1 MASVKPWFL
10 AVRSLRRRPAYA
22 LTTVLVLALGIGAT
36 ATLFSLVDT
45 VLLQPLPFPQAGRLV
60 TVLEANP
67 AQHQNA
73 SLIAPARLADWNRM
87 NQAFVPGLGIVGEYG
102 ESDTDTSGALPERL
116 AALRV
121 SPGFFQVLGTAPLLG
136 RVFNPTDDLPTSPGA
151 AVLSY
156 AFWTRRFARSPAAL
170 GRQLD
175 LGGQSYTIV
184 GVMPKTF
191 TSSSLD
197 LWLPAKLPAMLMH
210 MREARFYSGIGRLR
224 PGVTGAQA
232 QADLDRVQAQLGRK
246 YPSTD
251 AGWSAQ
257 VGNLKEF
264 LVGSFRSTLWLILG
278 AVMLLLVLAVANIAG
293 LTLAQLQGRAREMAI
308 RSAIGASRGQVV
320 ATVMR
325 EAALL
330 AAAGAAGGGGL
341 AWLGVHAMAG
351 LAPGT
356 LPRMAELQFSL
367 RGWLF
372 TVSLSALAALGFGL
386 GPALAA
392 TRTRL
397 AALLASLN
405 AGAPGGRRRLQ
416 SGLVIGQLALTVLL
430 LASAGLLLR
439 SYYNLSH
446 VGGGFDT
453 ADAFTFHV
461 SAAWN
466 EDRARV
472 GAMQARLLQRLR
484 ALPGVE
490 AVGFT
495 NFLPASN
502 ASLQFQITLAGLAG
516 AGPGGTYAVGER
528 SISPGYL
535 EALRVPLLAG
545 SACPALST
553 NLNAPVQ
560 ALVNRSFVDS
570 YLHGNSVL
578 GREFRFA
585 QDPPSAP
592 ANTIVGVVGN
602 VREYSLASP
611 AAPMLYQCIAAGAW
625 PDPDYVVRTAGAP
638 GPAMA
643 AIRGLVR
650 QASPSRAVFG
660 LERLQTVV
668 AAGLEQPRL
677 NARFLSLFAGFALL
691 LAAVG
696 LYSLISLMVAARRR
710 EMGVRIALGARPA
723 QIAAQVLASTARL
736 LAWGA
741 LAGLALAWAADRLL
755 ASVLFGVR
763 PLDLATLASALGALA
778 LISAL
783 AAWLPARRAASTDPL
798 LALRAD

>member
-1 MASVKPWFL
+1 MASLRPWLFAL
-10 AVRSLRRRPAYA
+10 RALRRRPAYA

-36 ATLFSLVDT
+36 ATLFSMVDT
-45 VLLQPLPFPQAGRLV
+45 VLLQPLPYPHADRLV
-60 TVLEANP
+60 LVLEANP

-73 SLIAPARLADWNRM
+73 SLVAPARLVDWNRM
-87 NQAFVPGLGIVGEYG
+87 NQAFVPGNGIVGEYA
-102 ESDTDTSGALPERL
+102 ESDTDTSGAVPERL
-116 AALRV
+116 AAIRV
-121 SPGFFQVLGTAPLLG
+121 SPGFFQVMGTQPRLG
-136 RVFNPTDDLPTSPGA
+136 RVFNAQDDLPSGPSA
-151 AVLSY
+151 AVISY
-156 AFWTRRFARSPAAL
+156 GFWTRRFARSSDVL
-170 GRQLD
+170 GKQLV
-175 LGGQSYTIV
+175 LAGVGYTIV
-184 GVMPKTF
+184 GVMPKPF
-191 TSSSLD
+191 TSSTVD
-197 LWLPAKLPAMLMH
+197 AWLPAKLPPALMQV
-210 MREARFYSGIGRLR
+210 RQARFYTGIGRLR
-224 PGVTGAQA
+224 PGVTIAQA
-232 QADLDRVQAQLGRK
+232 QADLGRVQAQLGRT

-257 VGNLKEF
+257 VSDLKEF
-264 LVGSFRSTLWLILG
+264 QVGKYRSTLWLILG
-278 AVMLLLVLAVANIAG
+278 AVMLLLLLAVANIAG

-330 AAAGAAGGGGL
+330 AAVGALAGGGL
-341 AWLGVHAMAG
+341 AWLGVKALAG

-367 RGWLF
+367 RGWAF
-372 TVSLSALAALGFGL
+372 TVALSSLAALGFGL

-405 AGAPGGRRRLQ
+405 AGTPGGRRRLQ

-453 ADAFTFHV
+453 SDTFTFHV

-466 EDRARV
+466 ESRPRI
-472 GAMQARLLQRLR
+472 GAMQARLLARLR
-484 ALPGVE
+484 ALPGVRD
-490 AVGFT
+490 AGFT

-502 ASLQFQITLAGLAG
+502 ATLQYQITLAGLAG
-516 AGPGGTYAVGER
+516 AGQAGTYSVGER
-528 SISPGYL
+528 SITRGYL

-545 SACPALST
+545 SACPELPN
-553 NLNAPVQ
+553 NLNAPTQ
-560 ALVNRSFVDS
+560 ALVNRRFVDT
-570 YLHGNSVL
+570 YLHGESVI
-578 GREFRFA
+578 GREFRFT
-585 QDPPSAP
+585 QDPANAP

-602 VREYSLASP
+602 VRENNLAS
-611 AAPMLYQCIAAGAW
+611 AAPPMLYQCIAGGAW
-625 PDPDYVVRTAGAP
+625 PDPDYVVRTAGSP
-638 GPAMA
+638 GAAMA
-643 AIRGLVR
+643 GVRELVR
-650 QASPSRAVFG
+650 QVSPSRAVFG

-668 AAGLEQPRL
+668 DASLEQPRL

-723 QIAAQVLASTARL
+723 QIAAHVLASTARL
-736 LAWGA
+736 LVWGA
-741 LAGLALAWAADRLL
+741 LAGLALTWAADRLL
-755 ASVLFGVR
+755 ASVLFGVQ
-763 PLDLATLASALGALA
+763 PLDLATLAAALAALA

-783 AAWLPARRAASTDPL
+783 AAWLPARRAATTDPL